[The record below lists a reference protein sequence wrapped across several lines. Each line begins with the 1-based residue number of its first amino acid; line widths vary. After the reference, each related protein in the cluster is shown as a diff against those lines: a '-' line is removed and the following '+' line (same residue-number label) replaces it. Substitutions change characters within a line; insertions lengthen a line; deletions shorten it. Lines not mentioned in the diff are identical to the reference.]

1 MNDLREPQAKT
12 GTTRKKRELK
22 ERRAEAGA
30 AILLCMD
37 AMRVKRIPNNADV
50 TSVVL
55 AAWNKNNIRSAVKR
69 LLAEG
74 SKPYEHWR
82 VYSDGWRWYIE
93 LDYLPG

>member
-12 GTTRKKRELK
+12 GTPRKKRELK
-22 ERRAEAGA
+22 ESRTAAGA
-30 AILLCMD
+30 AILSHMD
-37 AMRVKRIPNNADV
+37 AIRVKRIPNKTDV
-50 TSVVL
+50 TSLVL